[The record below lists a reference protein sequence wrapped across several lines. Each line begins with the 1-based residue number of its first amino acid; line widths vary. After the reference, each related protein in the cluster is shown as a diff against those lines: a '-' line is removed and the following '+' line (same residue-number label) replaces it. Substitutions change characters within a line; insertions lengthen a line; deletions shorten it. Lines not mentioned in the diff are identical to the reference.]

1 MKTLIHIVSVVALV
15 AVIPAVSTASSVISA
30 GVLVSAP
37 LAASTQAASA
47 AGDDA
52 LATKVKATIAAE
64 PEFSGNEVI
73 VTSTGGVVTLDG
85 VAANP
90 VVRVKIVEKAQ
101 GTEGVTKVVNKIK
114 LAKTKK

>member
-1 MKTLIHIVSVVALV
+1 MKSFIHTLSVAALVVA
-15 AVIPAVSTASSVISA
+15 IPAVSFGAS
-30 GVLVSAP
+30 LVSSSAAGSALLARGLQTAP
-37 LAASTQAASA
+37 A

-52 LATKVKATIAAE
+52 LAAKVKEQIAAE

-73 VTSTGGVVTLDG
+73 VTSDAGVVTLEG

-101 GTEGVTKVVNKIK
+101 ATEGVSKVVNKIK
-114 LAKTKK
+114 LAKAKK